1 MIAPEGKIIIIPLI
15 ILVLIIFGINTFF
28 SLKILKLANIIGIV
42 CVCFSLYFFR
52 DPYRRTPKEQGFLS
66 PADGK
71 IIQIIDSEDEEL
83 GSIKIIAIFLS
94 IWDVHSQ
101 RVPLSARVISKK
113 YNSGNFFAAFKQKA
127 SEFNEHSIVLFET
140 ERGKRFK
147 FKQIAGLVARRIIN
161 YMEPN
166 RFVNRGQRLGFI
178 RFGSRVEIL
187 VPQDF
192 QIDINVGDIVIGNYT
207 ILGRFL

>member
-52 DPYRRTPKEQGFLS
+52 DPHRRTPKEQGFLS

-147 FKQIAGLVARRIIN
+147 IKQIAGLVARRIIN

>member
-1 MIAPEGKIIIIPLI
+1 MQTRVTFLLAQFKMTKKIFVVTGEIS
-15 ILVLIIFGINTFF
+15 GD
-28 SLKILKLANIIGIV
+28 KLA
-42 CVCFSLYFFR
+42 
-52 DPYRRTPKEQGFLS
+52 
-66 PADGK
+66 
-71 IIQIIDSEDEEL
+71 
-83 GSIKIIAIFLS
+83 
-94 IWDVHSQ
+94 
-101 RVPLSARVISKK
+101 ARVISKK

-147 FKQIAGLVARRIIN
+147 IKQIAGLVARRIIN

-166 RFVNRGQRLGFI
+166 HLVNRGQRLGFI
-178 RFGSRVEIL
+178 RFGSRVEIF